1 LYKLVYGAARI
12 DKDEIRQ
19 VEGIKAFFASD
30 PSRAWQEIREL
41 KQLDLDRSGTIDPAE
56 LDLLRRKNIRLGF
69 ADKLMELLSTHP
81 NMLKRIKQ
89 LASYRMG

>member
-1 LYKLVYGAARI
+1 LTWIEAA
-12 DKDEIRQ
+12 
-19 VEGIKAFFASD
+19 
-30 PSRAWQEIREL
+30 P
-41 KQLDLDRSGTIDPAE
+41 IDPAE
-56 LDLLRRKNIRLGF
+56 LDLLKAQKHPAGF